1 MLDNDMCSEPFSC
14 LFWNMKSEPGLMLS
28 LVSCLYFTKNEPH
41 HAYSCHAYKRTCNK
55 KII

>member
-28 LVSCLYFTKNEPH
+28 LVSCLYFTKIEPH
-41 HAYSCHAYKRTCNK
+41 HAYSRHAYKRTCNK